1 MSSLCSEYCLCD
13 QDIGD
18 DRALQV
24 SCLQCFIHASIT
36 TALSES
42 NVIQMMTNTIFP
54 ILLGTIIK
62 GYNIIHIDITSN
74 GKHKYINYAF

>member
-1 MSSLCSEYCLCD
+1 MSYLCSEYYLCD
-13 QDIGD
+13 QDICD
-18 DRALQV
+18 ERALQV
-24 SCLQCFIHASIT
+24 SCLQCFIPAST
-36 TALSES
+36 TSGLSES

-54 ILLGTIIK
+54 ILLDTIIK